1 VEQNK
6 RDFCVGEYTTGAPLS
21 NAAAL
26 VKWPW
31 NLKLRVHNFAC
42 VFFSANGT
50 HLRCLSIFF
59 GLCFLTGKS
68 SLITGCG

>member
-42 VFFSANGT
+42 VFFLLTVPISAAFP
-50 HLRCLSIFF
+50 FF
-59 GLCFLTGKS
+59 LACVF
-68 SLITGCG
+68 